1 MATVL
6 ELPTGFRREVAGR
19 LRQALAARNIK
30 KGDVA
35 KAIGMNLTSFSKRVN
50 GHLPIDVDEAD
61 QIAAAS
67 GINRAWLLTGQGP
80 MFDPDLSGS
89 VPESLLSGSNGRP
102 LAYLVRPRPA
112 LVPVPTP
119 GQTAA

>member
-30 KGDVA
+30 KSDVA

-80 MFDPDLSGS
+80 MFNPDMPTSAT
-89 VPESLLSGSNGRP
+89 ESPLSGSNGRP
-102 LAYLVRPRPA
+102 LAYKASA
-112 LVPVPTP
+112 LPLS
-119 GQTAA
+119 